1 MRVDWSPRDPVGAVC
16 ETLVV
21 SAANGT
27 ANPTMSSVVTLGVD
41 VVKVTCLGR
50 RVVLSQLIVV
60 FGDSTPSVSFDCAGQ
75 EIKDI
80 LF

>member
-21 SAANGT
+21 SAANRA

-50 RVVLSQLIVV
+50 KVVLSQLIVV
-60 FGDSTPSVSFDCAGQ
+60 FVTAPPLSVLTVLGR
-75 EIKDI
+75 KLKNI